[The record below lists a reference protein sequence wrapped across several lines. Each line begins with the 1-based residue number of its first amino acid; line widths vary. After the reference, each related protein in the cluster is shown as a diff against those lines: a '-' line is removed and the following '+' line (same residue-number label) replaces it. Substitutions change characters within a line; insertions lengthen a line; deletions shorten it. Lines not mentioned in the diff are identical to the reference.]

1 MSSVPSTP
9 ARDAPAPVHR
19 RVNRVPPWAP
29 IVSAIVLV
37 AGVLAFLIAYDV
49 GGIRNTADVSNPRPS
64 NEPATPVPAK
74 QKTVPLNKDA
84 ANVAI
89 RFIDTA
95 VSRKNLAASYNLIT
109 ADLRGGLTLKEWKT
123 GNIPIAYFPVWARG
137 AGYSPYE
144 IADDGK
150 WSHENEAMLK
160 ILLTPRKGEGL
171 KPQQFWIGVKRASAK
186 APWKVSYFQPYWF
199 PPRPI
204 ERD

>member
-89 RFIDTA
+89 RFIDAA
-95 VSRKNLAASYNLIT
+95 VARKNLAASYSLIT
-109 ADLRGGLTLKEWKT
+109 PAMRQGMTLKEWKT
-123 GNIPIAYFPVWARG
+123 GNIPISYFPLWSKG

-144 IADDGK
+144 IS
-150 WSHENEAMLK
+150 WSYRNEIMLR

-186 APWKVSYFQPYWF
+186 APWKVFYFQPYWF
-199 PPRPI
+199 PPRPT